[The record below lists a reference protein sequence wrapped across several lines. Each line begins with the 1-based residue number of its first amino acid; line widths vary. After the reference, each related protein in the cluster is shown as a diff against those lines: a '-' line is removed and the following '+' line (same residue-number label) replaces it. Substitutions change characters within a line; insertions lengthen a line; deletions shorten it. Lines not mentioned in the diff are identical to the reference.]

1 MKLFEHNAEAP
12 VLPKLTRAS
21 VDGKRIYQTP
31 TGEGYPSVTTVLGIL
46 GKESLMAWRKRVG
59 EEEANRISTQAAR
72 RGTAVHKLCEDY
84 LDNDPDFSKK
94 HMPSNIHMFNTMKPI
109 LDANINNIWY
119 QECFLYSDE
128 LQTAG
133 QVDCIGEWNGE
144 LAVIDFKTSR
154 KLKKEEWIL
163 NYYMQV
169 AFYAKAFEDMTGVPI
184 KKGVVFI
191 GVDGNDPQTFEFN
204 TADYLDHFAA
214 VRETYKELYEKD
226 KVHNI
231 G

>member
-12 VLPKLTRAS
+12 VLEKLTRAN

-31 TGEGYPSVTTVLGIL
+31 SGEGYPSVTTVLGIL

-59 EEEANRISTQAAR
+59 EEEANRISSQAAR

-84 LDNDPDFSKK
+84 LDNDPDFKKK
-94 HMPSNIHMFNTMKPI
+94 HMPANIDMFNKMKPV
-109 LDANINNIWY
+109 LDDKINNIWY
-119 QECFLYSDE
+119 QECFLYSNE

-133 QVDCIGEWNGE
+133 QVDCIGEWEGE

-169 AFYAKAFEDMTGVPI
+169 AFYAKAFEEMTGTHI

-191 GVDGNDPQTFEFN
+191 GVDNEDPQIFEFK
-204 TADYLDHFAA
+204 TTEYIDHFKA
-214 VRETYKELYEKD
+214 VRETYKELYEKE
-226 KVHNI
+226 KVHNL
-231 G
+231 